1 MATATT
7 GWTALV
13 GEAEE
18 ALRHARRVVAEGPAG
33 SAEQAAAASL
43 VTRLPEFIRDL
54 RIAARRGR
62 SNEALY
68 RSVFE
73 QLVPALKEI

>member
-1 MATATT
+1 MATTT
-7 GWTALV
+7 EWTALIA
-13 GEAEE
+13 EAEE
-18 ALRHARRVVAEGPAG
+18 ALRLARRVASEQPAG

-54 RIAARRGR
+54 RRAARRGP

-68 RSVFE
+68 RSLFE
-73 QLVPALKEI
+73 QLVPALKVI